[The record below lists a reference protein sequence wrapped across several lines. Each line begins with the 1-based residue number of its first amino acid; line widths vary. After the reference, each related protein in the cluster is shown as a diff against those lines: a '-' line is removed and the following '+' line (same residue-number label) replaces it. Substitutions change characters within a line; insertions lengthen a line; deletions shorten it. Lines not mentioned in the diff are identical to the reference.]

1 MDVGE
6 KRRTLAALQSPE
18 CGFQALPGGVWTW
31 SCEQE
36 PLTEAV
42 QAPRGSAF
50 ALSAVIGLPFVRLRA
65 ALPEDYF
72 AGTVG
77 QALGRRA
84 GLSARGLQDAHDEN
98 VAAMK
103 QLADAFSCCAPAA
116 KPQKRI
122 PAFGGAKYDG
132 SDPEDNSPNYQAMP
146 LRPKGVVGPILL
158 PKSRRAPSPDE
169 MPAPPRLRKPAAAD
183 ARPTPSRLVGTA
195 LALAFCANAK
205 TLSVVELARRTAAAS
220 AFFSGI
226 TVPGTMHGFD
236 DLLARFKVLLSPGNM
251 STRGDWLAK
260 ARLWRLILLQQ
271 PDGSWR
277 MTDSL
282 AFAFE
287 AHAGKRP
294 KHVPKRSKLLDFIGL
309 FTGDTGLD
317 DIIDE
322 ALSDDDA
329 DSDASSGSEDGAG
342 FKKSYDCPL
351 TFSAVAMRKR
361 LPRELLAVNARY
373 EAAKAEAEARD
384 KAARRAADAATR
396 EARRA
401 TRRAEELAAA
411 AAARKPEPQLA
422 LPFTAGSLG
431 TFFSALP
438 ALPFAAAESAPAKLA
453 PPARRPPLLTAPTSA
468 STGGE
473 SERNRGYE
481 QKRERLPRRI
491 PVERI
496 WSTALA
502 LSVLEES
509 DSSWLADGE
518 AEPERTVVDVGRAFL
533 AQQARGSRRVRRLL
547 RSGALVAAAEKA
559 RNDWK
564 RITEAHVAQL
574 CVPLRCA
581 RVLLHCRRLA
591 LTHAPST
598 MLPLRREMD
607 VINKFTALT
616 HLQRASARVVRSV
629 MTDHSTFAVFLDTA
643 GYLARWQRFMIL
655 ITLVLSTLLTS
666 IWCVFPSVGLNLDRL
681 MSPPRSQVFLLARR
695 AVLRRDAQHLELRP
709 SRPVPGLCGRLRRLP
724 VAVCGSAG
732 PFPVQRRPG
741 RPAH

>member
-50 ALSAVIGLPFVRLRA
+50 ALSAVMGLPFVRLRA

-103 QLADAFSCCAPAA
+103 QLAAGFSCCAPAA
-116 KPQKRI
+116 KPQKQI
-122 PAFGGAKYDG
+122 PAFGGAKYDED
-132 SDPEDNSPNYQAMP
+132 SDPEDNSPNYQTMLP
-146 LRPKGVVGPILL
+146 RPNGVVGPILL

-294 KHVPKRSKLLDFIGL
+294 KHVPKRSKLLDLIGL
-309 FTGDTGLD
+309 FTGDAGLD

-329 DSDASSGSEDGAG
+329 DSDDSSGSEDGAG

-384 KAARRAADAATR
+384 KAARRAAEAAAR
-396 EARRA
+396 EARRTA
-401 TRRAEELAAA
+401 RRAEELAAA
-411 AAARKPEPQLA
+411 ALARKPEPQLA
-422 LPFTAGSLG
+422 LPFATGSMG
-431 TFFSALP
+431 AFFAALP
-438 ALPFAAAESAPAKLA
+438 ALPFAAAESAPAALA
-453 PPARRPPLLTAPTSA
+453 PPARRHPPVAAPTSL
-468 STGGE
+468 STGGG
-473 SERNRGYE
+473 SERDRGCE
-481 QKRERLPRRI
+481 QKRGRLPRRV

-509 DSSWLADGE
+509 DSSWLADDE

-533 AQQARGSRRVRRLL
+533 AQQARESRRVRRLL
-547 RSGALVAAAEKA
+547 RSGALAEAAEKA
-559 RNDWK
+559 RKDWK

-574 CVPLRCA
+574 CVPLRYACM
-581 RVLLHCRRLA
+581 LHY
-591 LTHAPST
+591 
-598 MLPLRREMD
+598 
-607 VINKFTALT
+607 V
-616 HLQRASARVVRSV
+616 
-629 MTDHSTFAVFLDTA
+629 TA
-643 GYLARWQRFMIL
+643 G
-655 ITLVLSTLLTS
+655 
-666 IWCVFPSVGLNLDRL
+666 
-681 MSPPRSQVFLLARR
+681 
-695 AVLRRDAQHLELRP
+695 LR
-709 SRPVPGLCGRLRRLP
+709 
-724 VAVCGSAG
+724 
-732 PFPVQRRPG
+732 
-741 RPAH
+741 